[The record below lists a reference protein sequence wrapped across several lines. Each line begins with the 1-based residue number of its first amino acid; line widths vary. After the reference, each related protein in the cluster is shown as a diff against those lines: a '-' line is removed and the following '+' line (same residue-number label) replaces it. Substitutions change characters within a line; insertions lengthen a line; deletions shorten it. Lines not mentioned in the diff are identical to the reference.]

1 VACIDS
7 TGSLTITAKFLIKEL
22 GKNPLPPLEIAKAL
36 GEPVF
41 RIRGNLR
48 ELTEAG
54 FIREEEGL
62 FHLTEVG
69 REHL

>member
-7 TGSLTITAKFLIKEL
+7 TGSLTITAKFLIREL
-22 GKNPLPPLEIAKAL
+22 GKNPLPPQDIAQSL
-36 GEPVF
+36 GEPLF

-54 FIREEEGL
+54 FIREEDGM
-62 FHLTEVG
+62 FHLTDRG
-69 REHL
+69 IEHL

>member
-7 TGSLTITAKFLIKEL
+7 TGSLTITAKFLIREL
-22 GKNPLPPLEIAKAL
+22 GKNPLPPQDIAQSL
-36 GEPVF
+36 GEPLF

-54 FIREEEGL
+54 FIREEDGM
-62 FHLTEVG
+62 FHLTDQG
-69 REHL
+69 KEHL